1 MYSTLLR
8 EEQSY
13 LVQQAWEFAFVW
25 KTRNNTFAN
34 REMGRGKQKETQNPL
49 WRVDFF
55 SFLVHCLLW
64 GLLIQNLLSIIFN
77 LIWKKDLKMAK
88 CARGHQ
94 KELRKVSPSI
104 TAPPPPLEKKKK
116 TEDTKSSRCT
126 NRGPTSNF
134 LETRGAKV
142 VTSFLVNWFIIISM
156 YECGVCGIFGVL
168 YLQWLKSVY
177 FERRPIGKFDWN
189 LASTKLLTFLSE
201 KIKNHK

>member
-88 CARGHQ
+88 MCKGPSERAPEGESINNCSSSAR
-94 KELRKVSPSI
+94 
-104 TAPPPPLEKKKK
+104 KKKK

-134 LETRGAKV
+134 LETRGAQV
-142 VTSFLVNWFIIISM
+142 VTSFLVNWFIIIFM